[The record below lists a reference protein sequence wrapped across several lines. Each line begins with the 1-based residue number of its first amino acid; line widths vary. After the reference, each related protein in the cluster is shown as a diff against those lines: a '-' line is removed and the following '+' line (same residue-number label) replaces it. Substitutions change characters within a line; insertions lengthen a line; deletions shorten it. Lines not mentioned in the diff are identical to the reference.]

1 MKFKFASILALSIG
15 LAACSGADESA
26 TPDMIDP
33 AAFTE
38 TSHTVQQEVL
48 IEETDDFFFARINS
62 VQPTSKGD
70 IIVGDANANKLFVF
84 DQSGSLIGEI
94 GKEGSGPGEFQG
106 LGKVYVGVNDT
117 LLTMDWNNARITG
130 FTEVAPGNWSH
141 QFDIP
146 MQRSMDGSLNG
157 FFHFGA
163 DGMIGQYS
171 QPFRPGGETNTE
183 WPGVA
188 KINRNG
194 EKVGET
200 IFTYRPFESKVEMGS
215 NFVRVFGIPYGKRG
229 NVVESTNA
237 LHVSNNEFLGAT
249 TYSLAGDTLHH
260 FQLAVAQRPVT
271 DELLNDTFDGD
282 FTSEYYKAVSDVLPQ
297 IRPAFDSFQADDT
310 GNVYFSFDGLTE
322 ESDLWLKFSADGDLL
337 ASFHL
342 PNDVSINRIVGDRI
356 YGNGGQDTSPYAV
369 VYRLTEN

>member
-271 DELLNDTFDGD
+271 DKLLNDTFDGD

>member
-1 MKFKFASILALSIG
+1 MKSKLVSILALSIG

-38 TSHTVQQEVL
+38 TSHTAQQDLL
-48 IEETDDFFFARINS
+48 IEETDDLFFARITT

-70 IIVGDANANKLFVF
+70 ILVGDFDAKKFYVF
-84 DQSGSLIGEI
+84 NRTGDFIGEI
-94 GKEGSGPGEFQG
+94 GKEGSGPGEFQN
-106 LGKVYVGVNDT
+106 LGKAYVGANDT
-117 LLTMDWNNARITG
+117 LFVMDWNNARITG
-130 FTEVAPGNWSH
+130 FTETTPGTWSH
-141 QFDIP
+141 TLDIP
-146 MQRSMDGSLNG
+146 MQRTPGGSMNG
-157 FFHFGA
+157 FFHFGS
-163 DGMIGQYS
+163 DGMLGQYS
-171 QPFRPGGETNTE
+171 QPFRPGGEVPTE

-194 EKVGET
+194 EKVGENL
-200 IFTYRPFESKVEMGS
+200 FTYRPFESKVEMGS
-215 NFVRVFGIPYGKRG
+215 NFVRVFGVPYGKRG

-297 IRPAFDSFQADDT
+297 IRPAFDNFQADDA
-310 GNVYFSFDGLTE
+310 GNVYFSFDGVTE

-342 PNDVSINRIVGDRI
+342 PNDVNINRIVGDRI